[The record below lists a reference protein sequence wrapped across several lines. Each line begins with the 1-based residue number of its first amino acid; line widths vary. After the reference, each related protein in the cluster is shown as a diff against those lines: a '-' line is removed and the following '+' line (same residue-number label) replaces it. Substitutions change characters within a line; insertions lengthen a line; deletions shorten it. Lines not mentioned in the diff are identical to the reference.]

1 MIIIYHYSGEK
12 FEKKKFST
20 EIFKK
25 DAQNWLPHLPP
36 VARVRRCVGK
46 CCQKFRVSV
55 TTWSSRNGCSLP
67 HDFHLRTHTTR
78 LNVKI
83 WESAKIPAKIRRCFT
98 RKTRSIF
105 FYLADHWHVRSLAV
119 AQIRRAVIVARA
131 MQVKSH
137 KKKSLRMNCFAIVV
151 SFCCFDRVMTLS

>member
-1 MIIIYHYSGEK
+1 MIIIYHYSWEK

-83 WESAKIPAKIRRCFT
+83 WEFSKTPAKIRRCFT
-98 RKTRSIF
+98 RKTRSNIF
-105 FYLADHWHVRSLAV
+105 CLGDHWHVRSLAV
-119 AQIRRAVIVARA
+119 AQIRRAIVPRVPCKWKVI
-131 MQVKSH
+131 
-137 KKKSLRMNCFAIVV
+137 KKRVWEWIVSPLLFLFAVLTA
-151 SFCCFDRVMTLS
+151 SWH